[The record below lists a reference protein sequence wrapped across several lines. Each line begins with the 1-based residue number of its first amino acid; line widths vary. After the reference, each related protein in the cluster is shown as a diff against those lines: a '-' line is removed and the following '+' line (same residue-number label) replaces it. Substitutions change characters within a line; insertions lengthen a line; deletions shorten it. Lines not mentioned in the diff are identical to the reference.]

1 MCSYLVLLYS
11 YISRHVDAYSYHVL
25 LFRRQRCGQ
34 ISSVQWRGDL
44 QPRQPTWYDITM
56 VLRIRMHSLRRKPT
70 GTYIYRCTRR
80 ITHRGSSFLVYTRL
94 HRSRT
99 RTAEELLIFR
109 AFAAL
114 VAAGLLGQLVT
125 VVRGR
130 LLRQTDQREGK
141 FGPKSQEEWIDSS
154 SVDFSFFAMIPGTRY
169 LV

>member
-1 MCSYLVLLYS
+1 M
-11 YISRHVDAYSYHVL
+11 
-25 LFRRQRCGQ
+25 
-34 ISSVQWRGDL
+34 
-44 QPRQPTWYDITM
+44 
-56 VLRIRMHSLRRKPT
+56 
-70 GTYIYRCTRR
+70 
-80 ITHRGSSFLVYTRL
+80 
-94 HRSRT
+94 
-99 RTAEELLIFR
+99 IFR

-130 LLRQTDQREGK
+130 LRRQTDQREGK